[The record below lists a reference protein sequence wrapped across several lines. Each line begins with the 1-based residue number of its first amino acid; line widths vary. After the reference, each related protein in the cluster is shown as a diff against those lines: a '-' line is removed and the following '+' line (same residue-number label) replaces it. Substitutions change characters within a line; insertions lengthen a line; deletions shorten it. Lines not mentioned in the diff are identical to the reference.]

1 MSHTVEIELEIN
13 DLDALADAASNLGGA
28 LVRDRTTFRQYFER
42 DNECDH
48 VLTFPGCRYEIGV
61 QANDLDDSRGF
72 SLKCDWFGNY
82 LTPHVGKEGELLKR
96 EYAAAVAWR
105 HYSKLGYTINRSTNQ
120 NGEIVLEARK

>member
-1 MSHTVEIELEIN
+1 MSHTVEIELQIN
-13 DLDALADAASNLGGA
+13 DLDALADAAAALGGE

-42 DNECDH
+42 DNSCDH

-61 QANDLDDSRGF
+61 QAEEQGY

-120 NGEIVLEARK
+120 AGEIVLEARK